1 MNQSNRRLATATTFE
16 EFTSTDRFAHSEGTG
31 NISMISPILA
41 AIARVLLIAS
51 VVSLG
56 FASLLLLESERT
68 KKFVQLIS
76 RTKR

>member
-1 MNQSNRRLATATTFE
+1 
-16 EFTSTDRFAHSEGTG
+16 
-31 NISMISPILA
+31 MISPILA